1 MSFSLSLSL
10 SLAKWERRMLPA
22 RKFDFDTAVGAIG
35 SNERKWNCD
44 DVVLM
49 FERPSEADSDA
60 VDAFLEFFEPPFGK
74 LIHCVHSDGNND
86 DNDADDISLFYNALN
101 SLNLSYFLYINP
113 YLISHLPIVDFLSSP
128 PPSPPPLMDV
138 PTIHDKLSR
147 QSVEAT
153 AIKAKIFSYCYNCL
167 FSDEYTFGFT
177 E

>member
-1 MSFSLSLSL
+1 
-10 SLAKWERRMLPA
+10 MLPA

-86 DNDADDISLFYNALN
+86 DDDADDISLFYNVLN
-101 SLNLSYFLYINP
+101 LLNLSYFLYINP
-113 YLISHLPIVDFLSSP
+113 YLISHLPIVDFISSLP
-128 PPSPPPLMDV
+128 PPNGC
-138 PTIHDKLSR
+138 
-147 QSVEAT
+147 
-153 AIKAKIFSYCYNCL
+153 SYYP
-167 FSDEYTFGFT
+167 
-177 E
+177 